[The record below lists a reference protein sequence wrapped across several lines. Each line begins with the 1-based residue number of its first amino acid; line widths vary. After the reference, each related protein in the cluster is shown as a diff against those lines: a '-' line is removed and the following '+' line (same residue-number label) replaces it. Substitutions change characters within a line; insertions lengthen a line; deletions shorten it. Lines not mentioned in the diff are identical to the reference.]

1 MENLTLN
8 ELTKD
13 ELAVLDGEGW
23 LSVVGGGLVIAG
35 SIVSGSSGAVAVG
48 VGIVGGLATIISGA

>member
-1 MENLTLN
+1 MENIVLN
-8 ELTKD
+8 ELNQE
-13 ELAVLDGEGW
+13 ELASIDGEGW

-35 SIVSGSSGAVAVG
+35 SIVSGGGAVVVG